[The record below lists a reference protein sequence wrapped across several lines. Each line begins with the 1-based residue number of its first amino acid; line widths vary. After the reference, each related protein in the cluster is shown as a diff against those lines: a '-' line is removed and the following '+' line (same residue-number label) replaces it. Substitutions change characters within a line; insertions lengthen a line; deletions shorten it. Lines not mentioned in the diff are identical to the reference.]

1 MEVWWDDDGF
11 YVDPADKE
19 NDEQWWGETVD

>member
-11 YVDPADKE
+11 YVDPSSEEDHE
-19 NDEQWWGETVD
+19 HWYSQMVD